1 MYVNSLILQ
10 DLRSRLRLT
19 EKQLKEQVDVN
30 NQLKA
35 YMGDVLMNVMS
46 SNPQILEKNNKENW
60 NLDYFIEMDFIK
72 LRIY

>member
-1 MYVNSLILQ
+1 MYVSSLILQ

-46 SNPQILEKNNKENW
+46 SNPQILEKNNKEN
-60 NLDYFIEMDFIK
+60 
-72 LRIY
+72 

>member
-1 MYVNSLILQ
+1 M
-10 DLRSRLRLT
+10 
-19 EKQLKEQVDVN
+19 EQVDVN

-60 NLDYFIEMDFIK
+60 NLDFFYWNGF
-72 LRIY
+72 Y

>member
-1 MYVNSLILQ
+1 MKDSKGGFRLFGKENVSNKIEDPQ

-19 EKQLKEQVDVN
+19 EKQLMEQVDVN

-46 SNPQILEKNNKENW
+46 SNPQILEKNNKEN
-60 NLDYFIEMDFIK
+60 
-72 LRIY
+72 